1 MLEKETQIE
10 TKGREQNLYQIM
22 MQMCLC
28 VHILL
33 MGFFAC
39 MHIWFMVTVNILSV
53 LLYCFGVA
61 RIKTT
66 KKISQWLLAI
76 FSEILIHCVLCNLII
91 GWGYGFSLYVLLMT
105 PITYNVCCFSKN
117 GKEGYRHAN
126 ILSVASL
133 IIVLTSCVAGGSA
146 NRIVGADAIMTWMC
160 GFNLTVS
167 AVCLIFF
174 SLYFVRSIKASY
186 TMLEKKTKELH
197 FLANHDALTGL
208 RNRHNIK
215 RDFEK
220 IVETCENFCVM
231 LADVDDFKKINDTY
245 GHTCGDRCL
254 TYVADA
260 IIKSVAD
267 DGIVCRWGG
276 EEFLA
281 ILKLTAQEGYKRAEE
296 MRQRLCEALLQTEG
310 YTITISMTVGFA
322 TSHDTRDTEE
332 LIHLVDERLYK
343 GKNKGKN
350 QVVAE

>member
-22 MQMCLC
+22 MWMCLLI
-28 VHILL
+28 HILL
-33 MGFFAC
+33 TGFFAC
-39 MHIWFMVTVNILSV
+39 MHIWIMVAVNVLSV
-53 LLYCFGVA
+53 LLYCFGA
-61 RIKTT
+61 AKIGSTR
-66 KKISQWLLAI
+66 KISQWLLAI
-76 FSEILIHCVLCNLII
+76 FSEILIHCVLCNLIL

-105 PITYNVCCFSKN
+105 PVTYNVCCFSEN
-117 GKEGYRHAN
+117 GREGYRHAN

-133 IIVLTSCVAGGSA
+133 IIVLMSCVAGGSA
-146 NRIVGADAIMTWMC
+146 NRIEGADVIMMWMF
-160 GFNLTVS
+160 GFNLIVS
-167 AVCLIFF
+167 AVSLIFF
-174 SLYFVRSIKASY
+174 SLYFVRSIKTSY
-186 TMLEKKTKELH
+186 MLLEKKTKELR

-215 RDFEK
+215 QEFEK
-220 IVETCENFCVM
+220 IVGTCEDFCVM

-310 YTITISMTVGFA
+310 NTITISMTVGFA

-343 GKNKGKN
+343 GKNNGKN